1 MRCLLGVD
9 VSTTGVKALLMDER
23 GSVRAAV
30 TTLHELSTP
39 RPLWS
44 EQNPEDWWSGTCTS
58 IREALREAN
67 VSAEEVVAVGLTGQ
81 MHGLTLLGK
90 RDAILRPAILWNDQ
104 RTGSQCDRIRR
115 DFGRQ
120 RLIEVTGN
128 DALAGFTLPKLLW
141 VEENEPGIY
150 SEIEHVL
157 LPKDYVRLRLTG
169 DYATDRAG
177 ASGTSMLDIR
187 SRDWSSDVLSAFS
200 IPKAWLPKTHEG
212 PEFTG
217 EVSTEAAKVTG
228 LKGGTPVVAGAGDQA
243 AQAVGVGAVSP
254 GIAALTLGTSGV
266 VFASTD
272 EPIVE
277 ARGRLHAYCHAVPH
291 RWHMMGVMLSAGG
304 SLRWLRDAFFPDMS
318 FDALTDGVDDVSVGC
333 DGLVFLP
340 YLTGERTPHPDPLAR
355 GAFVGLTVRHERQHV
370 VRAVL
375 EGVSFGLRDGFEL
388 LRLAGLPGM
397 REVRVSGGGMGSA
410 VWRRILAE
418 VLGVTLYGVDATEGA
433 ALGAALLAG
442 VGARVWESVD
452 AACAAAV
459 HKTMKTVP
467 TRDANGSYNEIYKL
481 YKTLYPALKE
491 LSHDLCK
498 WEQMHHT
505 AAD

>member
-1 MRCLLGVD
+1 MPCLLGVD
-9 VSTTGVKALLMDER
+9 VSTTGVKALLINER
-23 GSVRAAV
+23 GTVLAAV
-30 TTLHELSTP
+30 TTPHELSTP

-44 EQNPEDWWSGTCTS
+44 EQSPVDWWSGTCTS
-58 IREALREAN
+58 IREVLREAN
-67 VSAEEVVAVGLTGQ
+67 VAPEGILAVGLTGQ

-90 RDAILRPAILWNDQ
+90 RNGILRPAILWNDQ

-115 DFGRQ
+115 EFGLEQ
-120 RLIEVTGN
+120 LIAITGN
-128 DALAGFTLPKLLW
+128 DALTGFTLPKLLW
-141 VEENEPGIY
+141 VEENEPRVY

-187 SRDWSSDVLSAFS
+187 SRDWSDDVLSAFS
-200 IPKAWLPKTHEG
+200 IPRQWLPKTHEG

-217 EVSTEAAKVTG
+217 EVSADAAKATG
-228 LKGGTPVVAGAGDQA
+228 LRAGTPVVAGAGDQA

-277 ARGRLHAYCHAVPH
+277 PQGRLHAYCHAVPN

-304 SLRWLRDAFFPDMS
+304 SLRWLRDTFFPEVP
-318 FDALTDGVDDVSVGC
+318 FDALTDGVDEVPVGC
-333 DGLVFLP
+333 DGLLFLP

-355 GAFVGLTVRHERQHV
+355 GAFVGLTVRHQRQQV

-375 EGVSFGLRDGFEL
+375 EGVSFGLRDGLEL
-388 LRLAGLPGM
+388 LRLAGLSGIQ
-397 REVRVSGGGMGSA
+397 EVRASGGGMASG
-410 VWRRILAE
+410 VWRQILAE
-418 VLGVTLYGVDATEGA
+418 VLGVTLFAVDATEGA

-442 VGARVWESVD
+442 VGARLWGSVD
-452 AACAAAV
+452 EACAEAV
-459 HKTMKTVP
+459 HTTVRTVP
-467 TRDANGSYNEIYKL
+467 ARVANGSYNEIYEL
-481 YKTLYPALKE
+481 YRALYPVLKE
-491 LSHDLCK
+491 LSHDLCT
-498 WEQMHHT
+498 WEQTHHS